1 MSNTNIFEYAARHKL
16 RFTSSK
22 GSLTAEQLWDI
33 PLRSDDG
40 FNLDVIAQTA
50 NKALKAASEESFVS
64 TTRTPTHTR
73 LEVALEVVK
82 RVIEVKLADEA
93 ASKDRARKR
102 AEKEELLRILAEK
115 QKGALSKLSEQELQK
130 RIAALE
136 E

>member
-64 TTRTPTHTR
+64 TTRTPTHAR
-73 LEVALEVVK
+73 FEVALEVVK

-102 AEKEELLRILAEK
+102 AEKEELFRILAEK
-115 QKGALSKLSEQELQK
+115 QKGALSELSEQELQK

>member
-33 PLRSDDG
+33 PLRSDND

-64 TTRTPTHTR
+64 TTHTHAHTR

-93 ASKDRARKR
+93 AAKTRAQKK
-102 AEKEELLRILAEK
+102 AEREELLRILAEK
-115 QKGALSKLSEQELQK
+115 EKGELSALSVQELQK